1 MMTSKGEVGGKSL
14 ASLLVAYI
22 RENPLAWEDAV
33 DLLEKISLV
42 EDDSPRAM
50 IERAL
55 ACGVLLERR
64 RGKNGNSIHEKTTES
79 PTEANPHV
87 G

>member
-1 MMTSKGEVGGKSL
+1 MQSKGKVAGTSL

-64 RGKNGNSIHEKTTES
+64 RGENGNRIHAKPPES
-79 PTEANPHV
+79 LSKPDLDR